1 LLSLGCW
8 FSPKVMPLLSLDS
21 NHKIKGLGWLR
32 GASPFEHRTD
42 RPAEGGE
49 SEAAPKIKK
58 VLFVYSKI
66 SERTA

>member
-1 LLSLGCW
+1 
-8 FSPKVMPLLSLDS
+8 MPLLSLDS

-58 VLFVYSKI
+58 FVYSKI